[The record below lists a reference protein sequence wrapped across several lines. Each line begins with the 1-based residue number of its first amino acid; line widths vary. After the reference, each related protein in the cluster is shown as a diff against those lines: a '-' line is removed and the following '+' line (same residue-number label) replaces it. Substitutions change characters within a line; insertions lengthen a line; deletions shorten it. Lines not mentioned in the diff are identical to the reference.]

1 MKILSI
7 GSYAKYLGISKST
20 VYRHLKSGKIKESF
34 KTIGKHRRFI
44 IENNKNKVVLY
55 SRVSSHDQKKDLI
68 TQNEKL
74 IQFAKKNYTNYE
86 IESILDLG
94 SGINFNKKGLNKLI
108 LMIMNKELSVLVI
121 NHKERL
127 LRFGFELINQICK
140 LNNIKIVIIEEN
152 KNKSFEFE
160 LSENIIEIMTVF
172 CAKLYGKRS
181 NKNKA
186 TLNHNEINEICLQ

>member
-7 GSYAKYLGISKST
+7 GSYAKYLGLSKST
-20 VYRHLKSGKIKESF
+20 VYRYLKSGKIKESF
-34 KTIGKHRRFI
+34 KTDGKHRRFVV
-44 IENNKNKVVLY
+44 ENNKNKVVLY

-86 IESILDLG
+86 VESILDLG

-108 LMIMNKELSVLVI
+108 LMIINKDLSVLVI

-127 LRFGFELINQICK
+127 LRFGFELINQICI
-140 LNNIKIVIIEEN
+140 LNNIKIVILEEH

-186 TLNHNEINEICLQ
+186 VLNKNEICLQ

>member
-20 VYRHLKSGKIKESF
+20 VYRYLKSGKIKESF
-34 KTIGKHRRFI
+34 KTDGKHRRFI
-44 IENNKNKVVLY
+44 VENNKNKVVLY

-86 IESILDLG
+86 VESILDLG

-108 LMIMNKELSVLVI
+108 LMIMNKDLSVLVI

-127 LRFGFELINQICK
+127 LRFGFELINQICI
-140 LNNIKIVIIEEN
+140 LNNIKIVIIEEQ

-181 NKNKA
+181 NKNKTA
-186 TLNHNEINEICLQ
+186 LNHNEINEICLQ

>member
-20 VYRHLKSGKIKESF
+20 VYRYLKSGKIKESF
-34 KTIGKHRRFI
+34 KTDGKHRRFI
-44 IENNKNKVVLY
+44 VENNKNKVVLY

-127 LRFGFELINQICK
+127 LRFGFELINQICR
-140 LNNIKIVIIEEN
+140 LNNIKIVILEEH

-186 TLNHNEINEICLQ
+186 ALNNNEINEICLQ

>member
-1 MKILSI
+1 M
-7 GSYAKYLGISKST
+7 
-20 VYRHLKSGKIKESF
+20 
-34 KTIGKHRRFI
+34 
-44 IENNKNKVVLY
+44 
-55 SRVSSHDQKKDLI
+55 I

-108 LMIMNKELSVLVI
+108 LMIMNKELSALVI

-186 TLNHNEINEICLQ
+186 VLNKNEICLQ

>member
-20 VYRHLKSGKIKESF
+20 VYRYLKSGKIKESF
-34 KTIGKHRRFI
+34 KTDGKHRRFI
-44 IENNKNKVVLY
+44 VENNKNKVVLY

-86 IESILDLG
+86 VESILDLG

-108 LMIMNKELSVLVI
+108 LMIINKDLSVLVI

-127 LRFGFELINQICK
+127 LRFGFELINQICI
-140 LNNIKIVIIEEN
+140 LNNIKIVIIEEQ

-186 TLNHNEINEICLQ
+186 ALNNNEINEICLQ

>member
-20 VYRHLKSGKIKESF
+20 VYRYLKSGKIKESF
-34 KTIGKHRRFI
+34 KTDGKHRRFI
-44 IENNKNKVVLY
+44 VENNKNKVVLY

-86 IESILDLG
+86 VESILDLG

-108 LMIMNKELSVLVI
+108 LMIINKDLSVLVI

-127 LRFGFELINQICK
+127 LRFGFELINQICI
-140 LNNIKIVIIEEN
+140 LNNIKIVIIEEQ

-181 NKNKA
+181 NKNKTA
-186 TLNHNEINEICLQ
+186 LNHNEINEICLQ

>member
-7 GSYAKYLGISKST
+7 GSYAKYLGLSKST
-20 VYRHLKSGKIKESF
+20 VYRYLKSGKIKESF
-34 KTIGKHRRFI
+34 KTDGKHRRFVV
-44 IENNKNKVVLY
+44 ENNKNKVVLY

-127 LRFGFELINQICK
+127 LRFGFELINQICI
-140 LNNIKIVIIEEN
+140 LNNIKIVILEEH

-186 TLNHNEINEICLQ
+186 ALNNNEINEICLQ

>member
-20 VYRHLKSGKIKESF
+20 VYRYLKSGKIKESF
-34 KTIGKHRRFI
+34 KTDGKHRRFI
-44 IENNKNKVVLY
+44 VENNKNKVVLY

-127 LRFGFELINQICK
+127 LRFGFELINQICR
-140 LNNIKIVIIEEN
+140 LNNIKIIILEEQ
-152 KNKSFEFE
+152 KNKSFKFE

-172 CAKLYGKRS
+172 CAKLYGRRS

-186 TLNHNEINEICLQ
+186 ALNNNK

>member
-7 GSYAKYLGISKST
+7 GSYAKYLGLSKST
-20 VYRHLKSGKIKESF
+20 VYRYLKSGKIKESF
-34 KTIGKHRRFI
+34 KTDGKHRRFVV
-44 IENNKNKVVLY
+44 ENNKNKVVLY

-86 IESILDLG
+86 VESILDLG

-108 LMIMNKELSVLVI
+108 LMIINKDLSVLVI

-127 LRFGFELINQICK
+127 LRFGFELINQICI
-140 LNNIKIVIIEEN
+140 LNNIKIVIIEEQ

-186 TLNHNEINEICLQ
+186 VLNKNEICLQ

>member
-20 VYRHLKSGKIKESF
+20 VYRYLKSGKIKESF
-34 KTIGKHRRFI
+34 KTDGKHRRFI
-44 IENNKNKVVLY
+44 VENNKNKVVLY

-127 LRFGFELINQICK
+127 LRFGFELINQICI
-140 LNNIKIVIIEEN
+140 LNNIKIVIIEEQ

-186 TLNHNEINEICLQ
+186 VLNKNEICLQ

>member
-20 VYRHLKSGKIKESF
+20 VYRYLKSGKIKESF
-34 KTIGKHRRFI
+34 KTDGKHRRFI
-44 IENNKNKVVLY
+44 VENNKNKVVLY

-86 IESILDLG
+86 VESILDLG

-108 LMIMNKELSVLVI
+108 LMIINKDLSVLVI

-127 LRFGFELINQICK
+127 LRFGFELINQICI
-140 LNNIKIVIIEEN
+140 LNNIKIVILEEH

-186 TLNHNEINEICLQ
+186 ALNNNEINEICLQ

>member
-20 VYRHLKSGKIKESF
+20 VYRYLKSGKIKESF

-181 NKNKA
+181 NKNKTA
-186 TLNHNEINEICLQ
+186 LNHNEINEICLQ

>member
-20 VYRHLKSGKIKESF
+20 VYRYLKSGKIKESF
-34 KTIGKHRRFI
+34 KTDGKHRRFI
-44 IENNKNKVVLY
+44 VENNKNKVVLY

-127 LRFGFELINQICK
+127 LRFGFELINQICR
-140 LNNIKIVIIEEN
+140 LNNIKIVILEEQ

-186 TLNHNEINEICLQ
+186 ALNNNEINEICLQ

>member
-20 VYRHLKSGKIKESF
+20 VYRYLKSGKIKESF
-34 KTIGKHRRFI
+34 KTDGKHRRFI
-44 IENNKNKVVLY
+44 VENNKNKVVLY

-68 TQNEKL
+68 TKNEKL

-127 LRFGFELINQICK
+127 LRFGFELINQICR
-140 LNNIKIVIIEEN
+140 LNNIKIVILEEH

-186 TLNHNEINEICLQ
+186 ALNNNEINEICLQ

>member
-20 VYRHLKSGKIKESF
+20 VYRYLKSGKIKESF
-34 KTIGKHRRFI
+34 KTDGKHRRFI
-44 IENNKNKVVLY
+44 VENNKNKVVLY

-86 IESILDLG
+86 MESILDLG

-108 LMIMNKELSVLVI
+108 LMIINKDLSVLVI

-127 LRFGFELINQICK
+127 LRFGFELINQICI
-140 LNNIKIVIIEEN
+140 LNNIKIVIIEEQ

-186 TLNHNEINEICLQ
+186 VLNKNEICLQ

>member
-20 VYRHLKSGKIKESF
+20 VYRYLKSGKIKESF
-34 KTIGKHRRFI
+34 KTDGKHRRFI
-44 IENNKNKVVLY
+44 VENNKNKVVLY

-127 LRFGFELINQICK
+127 LRFGFELINQICR

-186 TLNHNEINEICLQ
+186 ALNNNEINEICLQ

>member
-7 GSYAKYLGISKST
+7 GSYAKYLGLSKST
-20 VYRHLKSGKIKESF
+20 VYRYLKSGKIKESF
-34 KTIGKHRRFI
+34 KTDGKHRRFVV
-44 IENNKNKVVLY
+44 ENNKNKVVLY

-181 NKNKA
+181 NKNKTA
-186 TLNHNEINEICLQ
+186 LNHNEINEICLQ

>member
-1 MKILSI
+1 M
-7 GSYAKYLGISKST
+7 
-20 VYRHLKSGKIKESF
+20 
-34 KTIGKHRRFI
+34 I
-44 IENNKNKVVLY
+44 I
-55 SRVSSHDQKKDLI
+55 
-68 TQNEKL
+68 
-74 IQFAKKNYTNYE
+74 
-86 IESILDLG
+86 
-94 SGINFNKKGLNKLI
+94 
-108 LMIMNKELSVLVI
+108 NKELSVLVI

-181 NKNKA
+181 NKNKTA
-186 TLNHNEINEICLQ
+186 LNHNEINEICLQ

>member
-7 GSYAKYLGISKST
+7 GSYAKYLGLSKST
-20 VYRHLKSGKIKESF
+20 VYRYLKSGKIKESF
-34 KTIGKHRRFI
+34 KTDGKHRRFI
-44 IENNKNKVVLY
+44 VENNKNKVVLY

-86 IESILDLG
+86 VESILDLG

-127 LRFGFELINQICK
+127 LRFGFELINQICR
-140 LNNIKIVIIEEN
+140 LNNIKIVILEEH

-186 TLNHNEINEICLQ
+186 ALNNNEINEICLQ

>member
-20 VYRHLKSGKIKESF
+20 VYRYLKSGKIKESF
-34 KTIGKHRRFI
+34 KTDGKHRRFI
-44 IENNKNKVVLY
+44 VENNKNKVVLY

-86 IESILDLG
+86 VESILDLG

-108 LMIMNKELSVLVI
+108 LMIINKDLSVLVI

-127 LRFGFELINQICK
+127 LRFGFELINQICI
-140 LNNIKIVIIEEN
+140 LNNIKIVIIEEQ

-186 TLNHNEINEICLQ
+186 VLNKNEICLQ